1 MGIPETSPRSASV
14 ETATKPAF
22 LVMDSETI
30 PDGRLVSVVKYP
42 GQNLSPEFAIV
53 KAQAEARMNNWN
65 HSEFLPVT
73 FQIPVAICVIRVG
86 ADFTIQA
93 MKCLD
98 APLFR
103 PSEIVK
109 NFWSGMALYNK
120 AKLITF
126 NGRSFDL
133 PLLEI
138 AAFRYGYSARD
149 HFQNNRNRYYGSIDL
164 LDFFGN
170 FGACRM
176 EGGLNLLAKLIG
188 KPGKTD
194 VKGEDVYRLYLEG
207 KLQEINDYC
216 LCDTLD
222 TYFVFLRTRIL
233 TGDITVE
240 QEAALIAQAREFLE
254 SKIDDFPIIRTY
266 LGKWTEFQ
274 SP

>member
-1 MGIPETSPRSASV
+1 MERRIRMGIPETSPRSASV

-133 PLLEI
+133 PLLKI
-138 AAFRYGYSARD
+138 AAFRSGYS
-149 HFQNNRNRYYGSIDL
+149 G
-164 LDFFGN
+164 
-170 FGACRM
+170 
-176 EGGLNLLAKLIG
+176 
-188 KPGKTD
+188 
-194 VKGEDVYRLYLEG
+194 
-207 KLQEINDYC
+207 
-216 LCDTLD
+216 
-222 TYFVFLRTRIL
+222 
-233 TGDITVE
+233 
-240 QEAALIAQAREFLE
+240 
-254 SKIDDFPIIRTY
+254 
-266 LGKWTEFQ
+266 
-274 SP
+274 